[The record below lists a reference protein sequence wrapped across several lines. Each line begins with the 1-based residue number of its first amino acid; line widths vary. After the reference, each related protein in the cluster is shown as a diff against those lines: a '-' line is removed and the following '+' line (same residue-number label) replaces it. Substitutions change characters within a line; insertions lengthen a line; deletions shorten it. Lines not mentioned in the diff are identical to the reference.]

1 MANAA
6 DYLRLDTT
14 QLLNTYKLRTR
25 SITPSSFVATNI
37 APNYRLSVTII
48 PTIDSALVTP
58 SVFTLQPNESIT
70 VTVAYNTAELE
81 LLSAGT
87 LIGALDMSVSAI
99 ATTVPETPTAP
110 PPPPL
115 PPAPRQIISRVQIT
129 PTNFTFNEV
138 NESRQI
144 AAQLFV
150 DDVVVPATFTWSLE
164 NDTGQA
170 FRINETSGIVRA
182 LKPGINIAQV
192 KARVVTPVEYS
203 QTVGVSSVATNIPV
217 VGGVTGNLVVTVLGL
232 PPNIDARVSISDLAE
247 DNFVLQVGS
256 SRTFTNVPVGTY
268 TIAPSVVTSGGENY
282 NPSGGGRIN
291 VNPGTNEFII
301 TYTRQEISEYTI
313 NIVALLDS
321 VGRPIPPNATLRI
334 GDRFT
339 VRAETLRNNILSFVG
354 PIQFNAT
361 NTVEASIR
369 SEEAGGGV
377 GGEAIVAAEPV
388 ASSFQQGIAEAT
400 FTVSNS
406 GQVEISAINTTAGSA
421 TRVLQVSPRQNYTIR
436 MVSSPNIIPGQCVEL
451 SATVL
456 VGGIPTGIPV
466 ELTLSGTA
474 PARISNIPCAAPA
487 RTGGFLPG
495 PAGPTISD
503 LDEPSGVDTPQ
514 FFQSVENQTEN

>member
-99 ATTVPETPTAP
+99 ATTVPETPAAP

-192 KARVVTPVEYS
+192 KARVVTPGEYS
-203 QTVGVSSVATNIPV
+203 QTVGISNVATNIPV

-421 TRVLQVSPRQNYTIR
+421 TRVLQVRPRQNYTIR

-456 VGGIPTGIPV
+456 VAGIPTGIPV

-474 PARISNIPCAAPA
+474 PARISNIPCAETAP
-487 RTGGFLPG
+487 RPPQGGQIST
-495 PAGPTISD
+495 PAPVEEEDIN
-503 LDEPSGVDTPQ
+503 Q
-514 FFQSVENQTEN
+514 FFQSVENQTENEQQQE

>member
-48 PTIDSALVTP
+48 PTLDSVLVTP
-58 SVFTLQPNESIT
+58 SAFTLQPNESIT

-87 LIGALDMSVSAI
+87 LTGALNMSVSAI
-99 ATTVPETPTAP
+99 AITIPETPAAP

-144 AAQLFV
+144 TAQLFV
-150 DDVVVPATFTWSLE
+150 DDVVVPDPTFRWSLE

-170 FRINETSGIVRA
+170 FRIDETSGIVRA
-182 LKPGINIAQV
+182 LKTGINIAQV
-192 KARVVTPVEYS
+192 KARVVTPVQYS
-203 QTVGVSSVATNIPV
+203 QTVGISNVATNIPV

-247 DNFVLQVGS
+247 DNFVLQVGRS
-256 SRTFTNVPVGTY
+256 QTFTNVPVGTY
-268 TIAPSVVTSGGENY
+268 TITPSVVTSGGENY
-282 NPSGGGRIN
+282 NPSGGGRID
-291 VNPGTNEFII
+291 VRPGTNEFII

-321 VGRPIPPNATLRI
+321 VGRPIPPNATLNI

-339 VRAETLRNNILSFVG
+339 VRAETLRNNRLSFVG

-361 NTVEASIR
+361 NTTEASIR
-369 SEEAGGGV
+369 SEGAGGGA
-377 GGEAIVAAEPV
+377 GEPIIVAESGAV
-388 ASSFQQGIAEAT
+388 SFQQGVAEAT

-406 GQVEISAINTTAGSA
+406 GQVVIDAINTTAGSA
-421 TRVLQVSPRQNYTIR
+421 TRVLQVRPRQNYTIR
-436 MVSSPNIIPGQCVEL
+436 MVSSPNIISGQCVEL

-456 VGGIPTGIPV
+456 VDGRPTGIPV

-474 PARISNIPCAAPA
+474 PARISNIPCAETVPRPPQGGQISTPAPVEEED
-487 RTGGFLPG
+487 
-495 PAGPTISD
+495 IN
-503 LDEPSGVDTPQ
+503 Q
-514 FFQSVENQTEN
+514 FFQSVENQTENEQEQG

>member
-48 PTIDSALVTP
+48 PTLDSVLVTP
-58 SVFTLQPNESIT
+58 SAFTLQPNESIT

-99 ATTVPETPTAP
+99 ATIVPETPAAP

-144 AAQLFV
+144 TAQLFA
-150 DDVVVPATFTWSLE
+150 DDVVVPDPTFRWSLE

-170 FRINETSGIVRA
+170 FRIDETSGVVRA
-182 LKPGINIAQV
+182 LKTGINIAQV
-192 KARVVTPVEYS
+192 KARVVTPVQYS
-203 QTVGVSSVATNIPV
+203 QTVGISNVATNIPV
-217 VGGVTGNLVVTVLGL
+217 VGGVTGNLVVTVRGL

-247 DNFVLQVGS
+247 DNFVLQVGRS
-256 SRTFTNVPVGTY
+256 QEFNDIPIGTY
-268 TIAPSVVTSGGENY
+268 TITPSVVTSGGENY

-291 VNPGTNEFII
+291 VTPGTNEFII

-321 VGRPIPPNATLRI
+321 VGRPISPNTTLNI

-361 NTVEASIR
+361 NTTEASIR
-369 SEEAGGGV
+369 SEGALGGAGG
-377 GGEAIVAAEPV
+377 ESIIVTESGAV
-388 ASSFQQGIAEAT
+388 SFQQGVAEAT

-406 GQVEISAINTTAGSA
+406 GQVVIDAINTTAGSA
-421 TRVLQVSPRQNYTIR
+421 TRVLQVRPRQNYTIR
-436 MVSSPNIIPGQCVEL
+436 MVSSPNIISGQCVEL

-456 VGGIPTGIPV
+456 VDGRPTGIPV

-474 PARISNIPCAAPA
+474 PARISNIPC
-487 RTGGFLPG
+487 T
-495 PAGPTISD
+495 
-503 LDEPSGVDTPQ
+503 
-514 FFQSVENQTEN
+514 